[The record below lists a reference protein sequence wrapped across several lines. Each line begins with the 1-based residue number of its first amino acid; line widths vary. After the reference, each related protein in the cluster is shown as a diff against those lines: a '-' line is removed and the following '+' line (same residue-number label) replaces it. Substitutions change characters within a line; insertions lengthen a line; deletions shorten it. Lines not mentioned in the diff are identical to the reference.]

1 MKAFADMRLSVELSK
16 VVRRYRTDLEVETE
30 QTRIE

>member
-1 MKAFADMRLSVELSK
+1 MKAFADMRLSVELSM
-16 VVRRYRTDLEVETE
+16 VVKRYRTDLEVETE